1 MLMTQKCFPLT
12 EPVVAPETAAGPGDE
27 ELVVSA
33 KAGSRG
39 AFEAL
44 VRRYQEPVYFLCYRY
59 VRDHD
64 TAAELAQRA
73 FVRAMDSIRDLR
85 QAEIFRSWLFKIA
98 VNLALNHLRDA
109 AKFVEN
115 PTFEAA
121 VAPEAPSMIEAVE
134 RARGLEAAVSRLPN
148 KQRMIVELRV
158 YQELSFRDIAQQLDT
173 TANAAKVGFHHAI
186 KNLRRLLVPADAA
199 PMQQR

>member
-1 MLMTQKCFPLT
+1 MPMT
-12 EPVVAPETAAGPGDE
+12 ESISPVSDRPTLLLGEATDE
-27 ELVVSA
+27 ELA
-33 KAGSRG
+33 LAARAGSRG

-44 VRRYQEPVYFLCYRY
+44 VRRYREPVYFLCYRY

-85 QAEIFRSWLFKIA
+85 QAEIVRSWLFKIA

-109 AKFVEN
+109 AKFVD
-115 PTFEAA
+115 EAA
-121 VAPEAPSMIEAVE
+121 FEGVVAPEAPLLIEAAE
-134 RARGLEAAVSRLPN
+134 TTRGLQSAVSRLPN
-148 KQRMIVELRV
+148 KQRLIVELRV
-158 YQELSFRDIAQQLDT
+158 YQELSFRDIAQALDT

-186 KNLRRLLVPADAA
+186 KNLRRLLVPASGEALSSGD
-199 PMQQR
+199 

>member
-1 MLMTQKCFPLT
+1 MLTTQKSFPLDGDR
-12 EPVVAPETAAGPGDE
+12 PGAAETPDD
-27 ELVVSA
+27 ELVLSA
-33 KAGSRG
+33 KVGSRP

-44 VRRYQEPVYFLCYRY
+44 VKRYQEPVYYLCYRY

-109 AKFVEN
+109 SKFVAQTVVEGS
-115 PTFEAA
+115 
-121 VAPEAPSMIEAVE
+121 VAPEAQSLMEAAE
-134 RARGLEAAVSRLPN
+134 ASRGLQSAVARLPN

-186 KNLRRLLVPADAA
+186 KNLRRLLVPVEADRV
-199 PMQQR
+199 PQND

>member
-1 MLMTQKCFPLT
+1 MLQTEKSFDLT
-12 EPVVAPETAAGPGDE
+12 GPAPRRGTPPAGEPIPDPV
-27 ELVVSA
+27 LVERA
-33 KAGSRG
+33 RDGSRQ

-73 FVRAMDSIRDLR
+73 FIRAMDSIRDLR
-85 QAEIFRSWLFKIA
+85 QSEIFRSWLFKIA

-109 AKFVEN
+109 AKFVEK
-115 PTFEAA
+115 PVFEGTVSPEAHTLMEAA
-121 VAPEAPSMIEAVE
+121 ETS
-134 RARGLEAAVSRLPN
+134 RGLQSAVSQLPN

-158 YQELSFRDIAQQLDT
+158 YQELSFRDIAEALDT
-173 TANAAKVGFHHAI
+173 TANAAKVGFHHAV
-186 KNLRRLLVPADAA
+186 KNLRRLLVPAPARD
-199 PMQQR
+199 

>member
-1 MLMTQKCFPLT
+1 MLMTAKSFPLT
-12 EPVVAPETAAGPGDE
+12 DRQPSPAARGETPDE
-27 ELVVSA
+27 ELVLSA
-33 KAGSRG
+33 KAGSRE

-109 AKFVEN
+109 SKFVSES
-115 PTFEAA
+115 PVEGA
-121 VAPEAPSMIEAVE
+121 VAPEAQALMEAAE
-134 RARGLEAAVSRLPN
+134 TARGLQSAVSRLPN

-158 YQELSFRDIAQQLDT
+158 YQELSFRDIAQALDT

-186 KNLRRLLVPADAA
+186 KNLRRILVTDAPAGLD
-199 PMQQR
+199 

>member
-1 MLMTQKCFPLT
+1 MLTTEKSYPVIDPATLAVT
-12 EPVVAPETAAGPGDE
+12 EPADQDLVLAAR
-27 ELVVSA
+27 
-33 KAGSRG
+33 AGSRG

-109 AKFVEN
+109 AKFVEQA
-115 PTFEAA
+115 TFEGV
-121 VAPEAPSMIEAVE
+121 VAPEAQTLMEAAE
-134 RARGLEAAVSRLPN
+134 TSRGLQSAVSRLPN

-158 YQELSFRDIAQQLDT
+158 YQELSFRDIAQALDT

-186 KNLRRLLVPADAA
+186 KNLRRLLVPAPGEPRPAND
-199 PMQQR
+199 